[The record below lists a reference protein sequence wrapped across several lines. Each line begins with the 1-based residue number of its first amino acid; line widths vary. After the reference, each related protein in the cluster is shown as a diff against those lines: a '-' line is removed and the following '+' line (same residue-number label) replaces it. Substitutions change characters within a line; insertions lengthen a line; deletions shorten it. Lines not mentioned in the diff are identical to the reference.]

1 MDTIIKMCQTCE
13 ITYEVCHSFLE
24 FTNVKDNLLEYK
36 SLCCNKNYQ
45 QKFDEKLKEWFFNA
59 YKFSNRDINK
69 FIWLLRQGVYPY
81 KYDLK
86 KKTFTVT

>member
-1 MDTIIKMCQTCE
+1 MDTIIKMCQTCG